1 MLPLLA
7 SLKEFLGESKDA
19 RSVLLC
25 AVWSFWCWSEAMEF
39 SRYLKHT
46 HYSSADGRG
55 CAPVDGP
62 VIPSGAEIA
71 YKPITPRR
79 RDSLTSVGSQ
89 DAVCFGRYA
98 LHAGGD
104 RAGDV
109 AGGCWGRFSDL

>member
-1 MLPLLA
+1 
-7 SLKEFLGESKDA
+7 
-19 RSVLLC
+19 
-25 AVWSFWCWSEAMEF
+25 MEF

-104 RAGDV
+104 RAGDF
-109 AGGCWGRFSDL
+109 AGGCWGRFSDGNLSPMLTSRGSSHQKWDSSQLQQRIVSFVLADH